1 MKTDNVLKNQNAN
14 RLQCHKIGL
23 LQYIKVL
30 VAIQEYNPVLLG

>member
-1 MKTDNVLKNQNAN
+1 MKTDNVLKKQKAN

-30 VAIQEYNPVLLG
+30 VAIQEYSRL